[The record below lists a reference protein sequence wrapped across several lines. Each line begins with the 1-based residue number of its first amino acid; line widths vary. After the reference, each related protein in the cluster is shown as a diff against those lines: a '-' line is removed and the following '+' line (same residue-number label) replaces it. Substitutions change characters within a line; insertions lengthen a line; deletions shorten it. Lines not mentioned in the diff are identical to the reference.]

1 VFLLDTNVY
10 IEAFT
15 RGTEHAAFR
24 SFHSTML
31 PQLILSAV
39 VVHELRVGAR
49 SARQRRHLDGLVEVF
64 RTRRR
69 LHVPSLATWQLAAT
83 IDQDLRGVG
92 GYAASLGQRSFAND
106 ILLAASAREL
116 GATIITHNL
125 ADFEVIGRVM
135 PVKASPPWP
144 VVPLPNEGS

>member
-1 VFLLDTNVY
+1 VFLLDTNIY

-15 RGTEHAAFR
+15 RNPDLSGFRAFHTAA
-24 SFHSTML
+24 L

-49 SARQRRHLDGLVEVF
+49 KTAQRRQLDALIEVF

-69 LHVPSLATWQLAAT
+69 IHVPGLATWQLAAVV
-83 IDQDLRGVG
+83 DQDLRDLG
-92 GYAASLGQRSFAND
+92 GFAGSLTQRSFAND

-116 GATIITHNL
+116 GATIITNNVT
-125 ADFEVIGRVM
+125 DFEVIGRVM
-135 PVKASPPWP
+135 PTKVVSPWP
-144 VVPLPNEGS
+144 SAT

>member
-1 VFLLDTNVY
+1 MFFLDTNIY

-15 RGTEHAAFR
+15 RGPDHAGFR
-24 SFHSTML
+24 AFHSTTL

-49 SARQRRHLDGLVEVF
+49 RAPQRRQLDGLIEVF

-69 LHVPSLATWQLAAT
+69 LHVPSLATWQLAASV
-83 IDQDLRGVG
+83 DQDLRVVG
-92 GYAASLGQRSFAND
+92 GYAASLAQRSFAND

-125 ADFEVIGRVM
+125 ADFEVIGQVM
-135 PVKASPPWP
+135 PVTAVPPWP
-144 VVPLPNEGS
+144 AAT

>member
-1 VFLLDTNVY
+1 MFLLDTNVY
-10 IEAFT
+10 IAAFT
-15 RGTEHAAFR
+15 RGTDHAGFR
-24 SFHSTML
+24 AFHSAML

-49 SARQRRHLDGLVEVF
+49 SAPQRRHLDALIEVF
-64 RTRRR
+64 RTRHRV
-69 LHVPSLATWQLAAT
+69 HVPSLATWQLAAT
-83 IDQDLRGVG
+83 VDQDLRAMGR
-92 GYAASLGQRSFAND
+92 YAASLTRRSFAND

-144 VVPLPNEGS
+144 SVPSS

>member
-15 RGTEHAAFR
+15 RGPDHAGFRAFHAAA
-24 SFHSTML
+24 L

-49 SARQRRHLDGLVEVF
+49 SVPQRRHLDELVEVF

-69 LHVPSLATWQLAAT
+69 LHVPSLATWQLAASV
-83 IDQDLRGVG
+83 DQDLRGIG
-92 GYAASLGQRSFAND
+92 RYAASLAQRSFAND
-106 ILLAASAREL
+106 ILLAVSAREL
-116 GATIITHNL
+116 GATIVTHNL
-125 ADFEVIGRVM
+125 ADFEVIGRVL
-135 PVKASPPWP
+135 PVTAVPPWP
-144 VVPLPNEGS
+144 AAT